1 MKSTVLFRSNWYFH
15 YRLWRIP
22 IPFYNEYNK
31 GNLGCT
37 WYKYSFI
44 WYSWISTQSL
54 KTTCITICKNKIL
67 EKKLKVI
74 KSSDIAFIAIFLSNF
89 LSLHTAEKSTYIR
102 GADVL
107 PLKSD
112 FSVYKCITNF
122 KRLISTNTCHLHN
135 SCTYK
140 KLINSHNFLLQL
152 KTFSWKIYI
161 NKLK

>member
-44 WYSWISTQSL
+44 WYSWISTKSL

-89 LSLHTAEKSTYIR
+89 LSLFIQQKSPLPLKQIHR

-135 SCTYK
+135 IQLYIQK
-140 KLINSHNFLLQL
+140 IN
-152 KTFSWKIYI
+152 
-161 NKLK
+161 

>member
-1 MKSTVLFRSNWYFH
+1 MSKVGGKMKSTVLFRSNWYFH

-89 LSLHTAEKSTYIR
+89 LSLHTAEKSTYINKTNSQGCR
-102 GADVL
+102 CFTSKIGFFSVQVYY
-107 PLKSD
+107 KFQTSD
-112 FSVYKCITNF
+112 FNK
-122 KRLISTNTCHLHN
+122 HLPPSQHTKN
-135 SCTYK
+135 
-140 KLINSHNFLLQL
+140 
-152 KTFSWKIYI
+152 
-161 NKLK
+161 